1 MIEHNQRNRIQ
12 DGLMDASE
20 DDLIIIGDID
30 EIPNF
35 ENFNFEIKKKL
46 ILFKQKMFYYKFNKY
61 MDLNHGLDRRA
72 A

>member
-35 ENFNFEIKKKL
+35 ENFNFEIKKVNP
-46 ILFKQKMFYYKFNKY
+46 YSNKKCSTIN
-61 MDLNHGLDRRA
+61 LT
-72 A
+72 